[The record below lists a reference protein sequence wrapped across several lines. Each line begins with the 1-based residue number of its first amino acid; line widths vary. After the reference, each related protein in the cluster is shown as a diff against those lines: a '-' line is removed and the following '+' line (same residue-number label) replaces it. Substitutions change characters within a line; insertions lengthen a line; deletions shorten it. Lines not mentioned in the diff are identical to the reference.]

1 MIDFELQ
8 KLIDSIDSD
17 TDFSDEI
24 FFRLE
29 ETSDVLENA
38 QLLAKI
44 QRKCDEVGR
53 GKEFETLLKGWKAKV
68 KELQK
73 PLPKPFEAVTANEL
87 MEQDFPNIEELVL
100 KEIYDST
107 KNTGN
112 DSDEELHGG
121 ISCNCS

>member
-24 FFRLE
+24 FFRLV
-29 ETSDVLENA
+29 ETTDVLENA

-73 PLPKPFEAVTANEL
+73 PLL
-87 MEQDFPNIEELVL
+87 CVL
-100 KEIYDST
+100 YMR
-107 KNTGN
+107 
-112 DSDEELHGG
+112 
-121 ISCNCS
+121 